1 MRPSIVRFRAHDS
14 AGGSVRIYRRDSAP
28 WPYHAARMHGHRFFV
43 INYYDRGAGQVRFP
57 EETVEVGAGHV
68 LVTVPG
74 QLHDTSGIAH
84 MSGWV
89 IEFTGEVLAPLDG
102 GGALALPHAGAAPW
116 LVFSGRRRASHA
128 EVPASE
134 RGAWE
139 QRFERLAAEGRDR
152 RLGWR
157 EAIRGLLHLL
167 VIDIARLLDPPYA
180 ARAAAGSAL
189 LREVLAAIERRY
201 AEPGLSLSGVARAV
215 GRSASHVTAVVRA
228 ETGMTVLEW
237 LTERRMAEA
246 RRRLHETDEDVA
258 IVGERVGYRDPAYFA
273 RLFRRVHGAS
283 PRSFR
288 RLRG

>member
-1 MRPSIVRFRAHDS
+1 
-14 AGGSVRIYRRDSAP
+14 
-28 WPYHAARMHGHRFFV
+28 MHGHRFFV
-43 INYYDRGAGQVRFP
+43 INYYDRGAGAVRFP

-68 LVTVPG
+68 LITVPG

-89 IEFTGEVLAPLDG
+89 IEFTGEILAPLDG
-102 GGALALPHAGAAPW
+102 GGSLALPHAGGTPW
-116 LVFSGRRRASHA
+116 LVFSGRRQAGHA

-139 QRFERLAAEGRDR
+139 QRFERLASEVDHR

-157 EAIRGLLHLL
+157 EAIRASLHLL
-167 VIDIARLLDPPYA
+167 LIDIARLLDPPFDPPFDPPHR

-201 AEPGLSLSGVARAV
+201 AEPGLSLSGIARAV

-228 ETGMTVLEW
+228 ETGMTVLQW
-237 LTERRMAEA
+237 LTERRMADA